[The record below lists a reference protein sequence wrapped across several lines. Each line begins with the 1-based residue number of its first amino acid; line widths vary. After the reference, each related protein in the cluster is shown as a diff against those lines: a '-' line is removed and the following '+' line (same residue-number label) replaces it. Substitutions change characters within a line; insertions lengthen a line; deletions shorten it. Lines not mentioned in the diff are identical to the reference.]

1 MISIVIPIFNSE
13 KNIFNLVNNIIKI
26 FKEFNFEII
35 LVNDNSQDS
44 SHEVCTKVSE
54 EHSSFVTYLKLSK
67 NVGEHNAVMAGLK
80 FAEGDWILIMDDDF
94 QTTPEEGLKLAKY
107 AINNNY
113 LVVYGSYKSKKHNFF
128 RNLGSKI
135 NDLTANLI
143 LNKPKNLYLNSFKCI
158 SQKLVKEIIKYEGP
172 YAYVD
177 GLILA
182 NTTNVGVLEI
192 EHSERK
198 EGKSQYS
205 FIKLLKLYLNIAT
218 NFSTFPIHLFSIA
231 GVIIAFLSSIY
242 GIIIIVEK
250 ILNPDLPAGY
260 SSLLTAIVF
269 FSGIQL
275 IFLGLIGEYVGKI
288 LKNVNQEPQYTIE
301 YKKIKN
307 AKK

>member
-1 MISIVIPIFNSE
+1 MISIVIPVYNSE

-44 SHEVCTKVSE
+44 SHEVCKQVSDE
-54 EHSSFVTYLKLSK
+54 YPSNISYLKLSK

-80 FAEGDWILIMDDDF
+80 FAEGDWVLIMDDDF
-94 QTTPEEGLKLAKY
+94 QTTPEEGLRLVKY

-113 LVVYGSYKSKKHNFF
+113 LVVYGSYKSRKHNFF
-128 RNLGSKI
+128 RNFGSKI

-143 LNKPKNLYLNSFKCI
+143 LRKPKNLYLNSFKCI
-158 SQKLVKEIIKYEGP
+158 NQKLVKEIIKYEGP
-172 YAYVD
+172 YPYVD
-177 GLILA
+177 GLILS
-182 NTTNVGVLEI
+182 NTTNIGTLEI
-192 EHSERK
+192 EHNKRK
-198 EGKSQYS
+198 DGKSQYS
-205 FIKLLKLYLNIAT
+205 FYKLLKLYLNIAT
-218 NFSTFPIHLFSIA
+218 NFSTYPIHLFSTV
-231 GVIIAFLSSIY
+231 GLIIAFLSSIY

-260 SSLLTAIVF
+260 SSLLTAIFF
-269 FSGIQL
+269 FSGVQL

-301 YKKIKN
+301 YKKIKH

>member
-1 MISIVIPIFNSE
+1 MISIVIPVYNSE

-54 EHSSFVTYLKLSK
+54 EHSSVISYLKLSK

-94 QTTPEEGLKLAKY
+94 QTTPEEGLKLVKY

-113 LVVYGSYKSKKHNFF
+113 LVVYGSYKSKKHNIF

-143 LNKPKNLYLNSFKCI
+143 LRKPKNLYLNSFKCI
-158 SQKLVKEIIKYEGP
+158 NHKLVKEIIKYEGP
-172 YAYVD
+172 YSYVD

-182 NTTNVGVLEI
+182 NTTNVGILEI

-205 FIKLLKLYLNIAT
+205 FFKLLKLYLNIAT
-218 NFSTFPIHLFSIA
+218 NFSTFPIHLFSITGA
-231 GVIIAFLSSIY
+231 IIAFLSSIY